1 MGGSYVRVMVTVT
14 RRMRCPADAVLA
26 LLADGWSYATWV
38 VGTSRIRGVDTAWPT
53 PGTRIAH
60 SAGIWPLVVNDVT
73 VALDWDR
80 PGGRLELQARG
91 WPAGEARVLLR
102 VRRDGDGCVV
112 RLDEDAVRG
121 PGTLVPRPLRS
132 AMLLPRNRETLQRL
146 AMLAERRAAD
156 DATAP

>member
-1 MGGSYVRVMVTVT
+1 MVTVT

-26 LLADGWSYATWV
+26 VLADGWSYATWV
-38 VGTSRIRGVDTAWPT
+38 VGTSRIRGVDPGWPT

-60 SAGIWPLVVNDVT
+60 SAGIWPLVVDDVT

-80 PGGRLELQARG
+80 AGGRLGLQARG

-102 VRRDGDGCVV
+102 VRPDGDECVV

-121 PGTLVPRPLRS
+121 PGAAVPRPLRT
-132 AMLLPRNRETLQRL
+132 AALLPRNRETLRRL
-146 AMLAERRAAD
+146 AMVAESRPAGQAAS
-156 DATAP
+156 A